1 MRTPGGETVIGA
13 GLLTPPLPG
22 GTTTEPGRGSTRR
35 DERALPRGD
44 ATQPRRPRGFA
55 DTCPRYA
62 PVMSQDRKGSADTF
76 PRDEPDALQPQ
87 RGRTD
92 DESDDRDENRPQ
104 GPPDSGTSSRTPST
118 SETTPPEEEP

>member
-1 MRTPGGETVIGA
+1 
-13 GLLTPPLPG
+13 
-22 GTTTEPGRGSTRR
+22 
-35 DERALPRGD
+35 
-44 ATQPRRPRGFA
+44 
-55 DTCPRYA
+55 
-62 PVMSQDRKGSADTF
+62 MSQDRKGSADTF